1 MEFGTKTRHHKIYKS
16 RGLVLENEKLKEI
29 IKSLAGIKK
38 EEWESLKSYVDY
50 KIETLG
56 TIKDEELT
64 FETIKTFF
72 IKCEN

>member
-1 MEFGTKTRHHKIYKS
+1 M
-16 RGLVLENEKLKEI
+16 ENEKLKEI

-56 TIKDEELT
+56 TIKDEDLT

-72 IKCEN
+72 IECEN

>member
-1 MEFGTKTRHHKIYKS
+1 MKDK
-16 RGLVLENEKLKEI
+16 KLKEI

-56 TIKDEELT
+56 TIKDEDLT
-64 FETIKTFF
+64 FETLKTFF
-72 IKCEN
+72 IECEN